1 MTLRRLPAEW
11 APQSGVM
18 LTWPHTQTDW
28 GPRLDVVEPV
38 FAEIAS
44 QIARREK
51 VLIVVTGTS
60 HRQHVEQQLVR
71 HSCLLTQ
78 VEFAIAPSNDTWARD
93 HGPITVLASDKP
105 RLLDFHFNG
114 WGNKYPADLDNH
126 INRELQRQGS
136 FGQTPL
142 DFIDFVLEGGSIDS
156 DGEGGILTTV
166 ACLMNS
172 NRNSGHDKGSI
183 EQQLKHWLGA
193 ERTLWLQ
200 HGFLAGDDTD
210 SHIDMLARF
219 CPNDTIIYVKCDDR
233 QDEHYAELQAME
245 AELRQFHT
253 ASGLPYS
260 LIPLPMPRAIFDE
273 QGQRLPA
280 SYVNFLIIND
290 AVLVPQYKDEQDGH
304 ALSQIQHCFAGRE
317 IIGIDCRPL
326 IQQFGSLHCLTMQL
340 PAGVLQST

>member
-18 LTWPHTQTDW
+18 LTWPHARTDW
-28 GPRLDVVEPV
+28 GPRLDAVEPV

-44 QIARREK
+44 QIARYQK

-78 VEFAIAPSNDTWARD
+78 VVFAIAQSNDTWARD
-93 HGPITVLASDKP
+93 HGPITVLASNKL

-114 WGNKYPADLDNH
+114 WGNKFPSDLDNH

-142 DFIDFVLEGGSIDS
+142 DFINLVLEGGSIDS

-166 ACLMNS
+166 ACLMNP
-172 NRNSGHDKGSI
+172 NRNPGLDQASI

-193 ERTLWLQ
+193 ERTLWLH

-219 CPNDTIIYVKCDDR
+219 CPDNTITYVKCDDR
-233 QDEHYAELQAME
+233 KDEHYEELQAME
-245 AELRQFHT
+245 GELRQFHT

-260 LIPLPMPRAIFDE
+260 LVPLPMPKAIFD
-273 QGQRLPA
+273 QHGQRLPA
-280 SYVNFLIIND
+280 SYANFLIING
-290 AVLVPQYKDEQDGH
+290 AVLVPQYNDEKDEN
-304 ALSQIQHCFAGRE
+304 ARSQIRHCFPDRE

-326 IQQFGSLHCLTMQL
+326 IEQHGSLHCLTMQL
-340 PAGVLQST
+340 PAGVL